1 MRLYLEPTSHAAV
14 LTIHTC
20 FTLRPYI
27 HKQATSGRPIIIQQ
41 IKWRGPMN
49 YLLSQSSLASLNTIF
64 VFLTVKC
71 IPCLL
76 SHLIGTLVVC
86 FMFQETTTW
95 SVI

>member
-1 MRLYLEPTSHAAV
+1 MKINTSRRSQRWTDETRKKIDVGRNGGTMRLYLEPTSHAAV

-49 YLLSQSSLASLNTIF
+49 YLLSQSSLACLNTIF
-64 VFLTVKC
+64 VFLTVK
-71 IPCLL
+71 
-76 SHLIGTLVVC
+76 
-86 FMFQETTTW
+86 
-95 SVI
+95 